1 MPFSYFLQIPEILT
15 SCARE
20 WGRGLERM
28 PPRDL
33 HPLPP
38 LQLAP
43 LSYHYLVALSLL
55 IIAGCAEALKVVNVE
70 EALLAADRPRQYVI
84 CMLSRLNDSLLS
96 ALSAERMSCTP

>member
-55 IIAGCAEALKVVNVE
+55 VVAGCTEALQVVNIE
-70 EALLAADRPRQYVI
+70 EALLSAYRPRQDMV
-84 CMLSRLNDSLLS
+84 CMLSRLDDSLLS
-96 ALSAERMSCTP
+96 ALGAERMSCTP